1 MDFLDK
7 QNERVLIVED
17 SPPISILL
25 KEMLRGI
32 GYSNMVIIESGE
44 EALEFIESN
53 SVDLILM
60 DIHLKF
66 KLNGIQ
72 TANIIREKYLLKVI
86 FMTGSIEAHIINEA
100 KKTDPLGFLIKPFD
114 EKHLRVVIEMA
125 INKREIEKKLAI
137 KHQALLQSEN
147 KFRLVFENAHTPFI
161 IIEDSIITDCNTQA
175 QSVFECNNRNQLV
188 GFPLQFFIKPTY
200 ESISQGVAETL
211 RKTLTLGQ
219 TSIEWV
225 VKKQNG
231 KFFLAE
237 LELSKIGSES
247 DKKIFCL
254 IRDIDAKR
262 KEEEAVRENE
272 RFLKVIIDTIQAGI
286 FLIIPE
292 TNEIVK
298 TNRLA
303 MNMLGC
309 SEDDIIG
316 KEFTQ
321 YLRLNIDSSLAQ
333 LRQYN
338 QNDGIECE
346 LILEKDNKVTILLN
360 HVDFEI
366 RGKQYF
372 LISFVDITNQRAL
385 LETLRQQKHKIE
397 HQHEIAIRQINQIAE
412 QNKKITDSI
421 IYAQRIQ
428 QALFPPADLLKQTL
442 TDYFIIF
449 KPRDIV
455 SGDFYWVNQRNNLT
469 YLAVADCTGHG
480 VPGAL
485 MSMLGIAFLNEIMSK
500 TSSQNAN
507 HILDLLR
514 AKLIETLRQTGSF
527 YYNNHDG
534 MDMALCIID
543 HHAMNIKYA
552 GANQPV
558 YLVRDQILTKYKPDK
573 MPIGISFDT
582 LNPFKEK
589 TIEIKPNDMIYLT
602 TDGILDQFG
611 GLDNK
616 KFLSSRFDKMLER
629 ISFKSLLEQKE
640 AIVFEFED
648 WKANFEQVDDILVMG
663 VKI

>member
-7 QNERVLIVED
+7 QNERILIVED

-25 KEMLRGI
+25 KEMLKGFGFSDI
-32 GYSNMVIIESGE
+32 TIIESGE
-44 EALEFIESN
+44 ETLEFIESN
-53 SVDLILM
+53 AVDLVLM
-60 DIHLKF
+60 DIHLKY

-72 TANIIREKYLLKVI
+72 TANLLKERYLLKVI
-86 FMTGSIEAHIINEA
+86 FMTGSIESHIINEA

-125 INKREIEKKLAI
+125 INKREIEKKLLV

-161 IIEDSIITDCNTQA
+161 IIEDLIITDCNTQA
-175 QSVFECNNRNQLV
+175 LHLFECKNRNQLV

-200 ESISQGVAETL
+200 ESISQGVAETI
-211 RKTLTLGQ
+211 RKTLAMGQ
-219 TSIEWV
+219 TTIEWV

-237 LELSKIGSES
+237 LELSNIGNEN
-247 DKKIFCL
+247 DKKVFCL

-272 RFLKVIIDTIQAGI
+272 RFLKIIIDTIQAGI
-286 FLIIPE
+286 FLVLPE
-292 TNEIVK
+292 NNHIVK
-298 TNRLA
+298 TNHLA
-303 MNMLGC
+303 LTMLGC
-309 SEDDIIG
+309 TEEEIIG
-316 KEFTQ
+316 KQYTS
-321 YLRLNIDSSLAQ
+321 YLRLNQETTLTLLS
-333 LRQYN
+333 QYK

-346 LILEKDNKVTILLN
+346 LILENGSHVTILLN

-366 RGKQYF
+366 RGKKYLLF
-372 LISFVDITNQRAL
+372 SFVDISNQRAL
-385 LETLRQQKHKIE
+385 LETLRQQKYKIE
-397 HQHEIAIRQINQIAE
+397 KQHEIAIRQINQIAE

-428 QALFPPADLLKQTL
+428 HALFPPADLLKSVVS
-442 TDYFIIF
+442 DYFIIF

-455 SGDFYWVNQRNNLT
+455 SGDFYWVDERNDLT
-469 YLAVADCTGHG
+469 YIVVADCTGHG

-485 MSMLGIAFLNEIMSK
+485 MSMLGIAFLNEILNK
-500 TSSQNAN
+500 TNSTHPNQ
-507 HILDLLR
+507 ILDLLR
-514 AKLIETLRQTGSF
+514 TKLIETLRQTGTF
-527 YYNNHDG
+527 YNNSDG
-534 MDMALCIID
+534 MDMAFCIID
-543 HHAMNIKYA
+543 KKNMKLSYA
-552 GANQPV
+552 GANQPL
-558 YLVRDQILTKYKPDK
+558 YIVRDNILVKHKPDK

-582 LNPFKEK
+582 ILPFKEK
-589 TIEIKPNDMIYLT
+589 IIDIKVSDMIYLT

-616 KFLSSRFDKMLER
+616 KFLSMRFDRMLER
-629 ISFKSLLEQKE
+629 ISKLSLQEQKE

-648 WKANFEQVDDILVMG
+648 WKGNLEQVDDILVMG